1 MLCRCNG
8 VGAIG
13 LFPMVAHHS
22 INNNQEGCA
31 TMSRRVIVY
40 SSQNYVKQYIAPIF
54 DKAFPGST
62 YVEV

>member
-1 MLCRCNG
+1 
-8 VGAIG
+8 
-13 LFPMVAHHS
+13 MVAHHS